1 RAILYCLHAYCVY
14 KKLAILVAICIERG
28 FPGSLMDTFKP
39 CMRCKLMPF
48 SLSKS
53 TIQGYTNENNLHP
66 LVVFTMFQTHKQ
78 RCILILT
85 RWDDPTAQ
93 QLYLIARRAIEG
105 IEKEQDERIVV
116 LQTICGV
123 NET

>member
-1 RAILYCLHAYCVY
+1 
-14 KKLAILVAICIERG
+14 
-28 FPGSLMDTFKP
+28 
-39 CMRCKLMPF
+39 
-48 SLSKS
+48 
-53 TIQGYTNENNLHP
+53 
-66 LVVFTMFQTHKQ
+66 MFQTHKQ